1 MAKLSSGI
9 LGGISGT
16 VGNVVGGRWRGID
29 YIRSKPASVK
39 NPNTE
44 AQRNQR
50 MRFRLVITLL
60 RKMQPFVVIGF
71 RKGRKNQTEMNYAMS
86 VNVRN
91 AISGTYPDLEIDPQA
106 LVVSVGDLQGSST
119 AGLDLSVAE
128 TAIFTWIN
136 ESGVGNA
143 SDNDAAMALLYNV
156 DKDAVIYKLHGAS
169 RADENLAVTLPESW
183 SGDSVAGYLTFRSET
198 NRGVSNSQFL
208 GTETAA

>member
-1 MAKLSSGI
+1 MAKLSNGI

-44 AQRNQR
+44 AQRTQR
-50 MRFRLVITLL
+50 MRFRLVITFL
-60 RKMQPFVVIGF
+60 RKIQPFVAIGF
-71 RKGRKNQTEMNYAMS
+71 RKGRKSQTEMNYAMS
-86 VNVRN
+86 VNIRD
-91 AISGTYPDLEIDPQA
+91 AITGTYPDLEIDPSA
-106 LVVSVGDLQGSST
+106 LIVSVGDLQGSST

-128 TAIFTWIN
+128 TATFTWIN
-136 ESGVGNA
+136 EAGVGNA
-143 SDNDAAMALLYNV
+143 SDDDAAMVLLYNA

-169 RADENLAVTLPESW
+169 RMDENLAVTIPASW

-198 NRGVSNSQFL
+198 SRGVSDSQFL